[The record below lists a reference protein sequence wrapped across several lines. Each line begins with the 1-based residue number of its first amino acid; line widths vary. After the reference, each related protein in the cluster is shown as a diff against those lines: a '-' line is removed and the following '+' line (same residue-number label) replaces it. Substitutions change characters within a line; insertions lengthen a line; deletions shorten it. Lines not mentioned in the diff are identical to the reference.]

1 MPSHTKFNVRQADI
15 ELSSHSGLALL
26 GDLMQDCDFKH
37 EVDKVHLLR
46 RPNPEL
52 RHGEVLG
59 TMAALL
65 FLGKPDYDAV
75 KPFHEDKLMRQALG
89 LPRIP
94 SAETLRDRLEKAEHQ
109 FDKVVRNLSTD
120 IVRRFGQI
128 TPCYRQETGNLVKEY
143 IPLDVDVT
151 PFDNSGSHKE
161 GVSRTYHNCD
171 GYAPI
176 FAYLGVEGCLIN
188 CELREGRT
196 HSQKGGANFLHE
208 SIRLARQSLP
218 ANSADGVRRAILARM
233 DSAHDALDNIRVCIA
248 AKSDWLIKRNIRNED
263 PRSWLEQ
270 AQQLGDLTSPREGKK
285 IWTGAYFI
293 GREDLRL
300 RLVFEV
306 IERTIDRH
314 GQMLLMPELEVNT
327 WWTSLDLDATAVI
340 ELYHQHATCE
350 QFHSEIK
357 SDMDLERL
365 PSGKF
370 ATNNLILLLGMFAY
384 NALRLIGQS
393 SLSFPGPHRKEATRR
408 RIRTVLQDIVYMAC
422 QVVSHARR
430 WWLLFGRNNRWYP
443 VWRGVH
449 VAFS

>member
-26 GDLMQDCDFKH
+26 GDLMAACDFKH

-75 KPFHEDKLMRQALG
+75 KPFHDDKLMRQALG

-109 FDKVVRNLSTD
+109 FDKVVKNLSTD

-128 TPCYRQETGNLVKEY
+128 TPCYQHETGNLVKEY
-143 IPLDVDVT
+143 IPLDIDVT

-218 ANSADGVRRAILARM
+218 ANSADGVQRAILTRM
-233 DSAHDALDNIRVCIA
+233 DSAHDALDNIRVCIEEHA
-248 AKSDWLIKRNIRNED
+248 DWLIKRNIRNED
-263 PRSWLEQ
+263 PQSWLQ
-270 AQQLGDLTSPREGKK
+270 TAQPLGVLSQPREGKK
-285 IWTGAYFI
+285 VWTGAYFTE
-293 GREDLRL
+293 RENLTL
-300 RLVFEV
+300 RLVFME
-306 IERTIDRH
+306 
-314 GQMLLMPELEVNT
+314 
-327 WWTSLDLDATAVI
+327 
-340 ELYHQHATCE
+340 
-350 QFHSEIK
+350 
-357 SDMDLERL
+357 LERL

-393 SLSFPGPHRKEATRR
+393 SLSFPGPNRREATRR

-449 VAFS
+449 QAFS